1 MNLELLF
8 LVSTVSVIPLWL
20 LLVLAPDSRLARR
33 AVHTAIPF
41 LVLAALYVVAQAL
54 EGEPPPGA
62 GFASLEAV
70 RILFSTDSAML
81 GVWLHFLALDLFA
94 GAWIARDA
102 AAEGI
107 RHRWVAPLLLVTF
120 ALAPL
125 GLGLYLLVRSVRQR
139 GPGLASSR

>member
-1 MNLELLF
+1 MDLELLF
-8 LVSTVSVIPLWL
+8 LVSTLSVIPLWL
-20 LLVLAPDSRLARR
+20 FLLVAPGSRLTRR
-33 AVHTAIPF
+33 AVHTAVPF
-41 LVLAALYVVAQAL
+41 LLLAALYVVAQAL

-62 GFASLEAV
+62 GFTSLEAV
-70 RILFSTDSAML
+70 RILFSSDAGML

-102 AAEGI
+102 AAARI

-125 GLGLYLLVRSVRQR
+125 GLGLYLLVRSVRR
-139 GPGLASSR
+139 RSVGLA